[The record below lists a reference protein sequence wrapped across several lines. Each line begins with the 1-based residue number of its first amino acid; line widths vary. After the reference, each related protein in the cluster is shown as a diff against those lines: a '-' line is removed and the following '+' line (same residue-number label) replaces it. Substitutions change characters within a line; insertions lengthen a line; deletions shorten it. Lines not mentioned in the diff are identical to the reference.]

1 MSCDLSFNYLITKQ
15 RAMNKINFAAT
26 HSTPYVDYAENKK
39 LVIRGRSISENEITF
54 YKPIIAWASML
65 QVKLLEVEVDLE
77 YVNSRSSKKL
87 FQLFKVM
94 DDNPDIKA
102 LIINWHYDEGDDDAF
117 LKGQVYQ
124 EALKKARFNFHM
136 KSDPGEP

>member
-15 RAMNKINFAAT
+15 RAMDKIHFAAT
-26 HSTPYVDYAENKK
+26 NSTPYVSFVDNRK

-54 YKPIIAWASML
+54 YKPIIAWATML
-65 QVKLLEVEVDLE
+65 QIKLLEVDVDLE

-94 DDNPDIKA
+94 DVNPDIKA
-102 LIINWHYDEGDDDAF
+102 LIINWHYDEGDEDA
-117 LKGQVYQ
+117 LIKGQVYQ
-124 EALKKARFNFHM
+124 EALTKARFSFHM
-136 KSDPGEP
+136 NNDTPDL

>member
-1 MSCDLSFNYLITKQ
+1 ME
-15 RAMNKINFAAT
+15 KIHFDAT
-26 HSTPYVDYAENKK
+26 SSTPFVSFVDNRK
-39 LVIRGRSISENEITF
+39 LVITGRSISENEITF

-65 QVKLLEVEVDLE
+65 QVKLLEVDVELE

-94 DDNPDIKA
+94 DVNPDIKK
-102 LIINWHYDEGDDDAF
+102 LIINWHYDEGDDDAL

-124 EALKKARFNFHM
+124 EALTKARFRFHM
-136 KSDPGEP
+136 NTDPTDH